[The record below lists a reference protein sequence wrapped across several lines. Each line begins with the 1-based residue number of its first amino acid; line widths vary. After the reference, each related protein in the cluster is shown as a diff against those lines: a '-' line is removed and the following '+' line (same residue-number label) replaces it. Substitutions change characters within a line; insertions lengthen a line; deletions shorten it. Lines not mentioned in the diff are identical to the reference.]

1 MQKQS
6 RLSFGHIVVESGHL
20 GSVAKHPE
28 DPLDHPHRGV
38 LCQVVHGSVLLVSHV
53 SSLLPALQHLKYL
66 DRCHVTDLQA
76 QHLETLLA
84 KQGLSLCYHPSGC
97 NLLIL
102 VQVKLKRKLHQLNQH
117 SQTDPIISTVIFQY
131 QNPCIQKRMIL
142 ILARKN
148 QCHIKL
154 QLPPQNQNSKDNT
167 ILKLGKKNQY
177 HPSQHFPN
185 IKIVLISIKK

>member
-1 MQKQS
+1 MNRSITHIFHTIQHVQS
-6 RLSFGHIVVESGHL
+6 NPRMRSRQSNQLSPTGLIISTVMLHYLNPFI
-20 GSVAKHPE
+20 
-28 DPLDHPHRGV
+28 
-38 LCQVVHGSVLLVSHV
+38 QSHMI
-53 SSLLPALQHLKYL
+53 
-66 DRCHVTDLQA
+66 
-76 QHLETLLA
+76 
-84 KQGLSLCYHPSGC
+84 
-97 NLLIL
+97 LIL
-102 VQVKLKRKLHQLNQH
+102 VQVNLKRTLHQLNQH

-185 IKIVLISIKK
+185 IKIVLISIKKWTSSSRQNWMVYQSSPKRTYLMNTVHR